1 MEAVVEGWRVAE
13 AMAGVMKKAAMVAE
27 ATVAEAMVG
36 AKAAARASKLGVVVM
51 EVAARATVVVVME
64 VAVMEVA
71 ARATVVVVM
80 EVAAMAV
87 AREAAREETRLPST
101 SRRGSGLHWWRQQ
114 CSYTN
119 LWVYLGCCRR
129 SFPT

>member
-36 AKAAARASKLGVVVM
+36 AKAAVRASKLGVV
-51 EVAARATVVVVME
+51 
-64 VAVMEVA
+64 VMEVA